1 MHGHRTV
8 DTSFKNRETLFTY
21 PKNHIYLK
29 YVVFIFNLA
38 YTIYMKISFKFIVSI
53 VCVVLALILV
63 ALSFTIISPTQR
75 GIMITLGKSGDTVLT
90 PGLNAHIPLVQ
101 RVAKYDLA
109 PKNIDLNFTPGQDAA
124 VTLDMQSVACSMSVY
139 WTYDESRLIDAVTRY
154 SSASIKSLIE
164 KNSLGAIKEVVGEYS
179 IYDIVEKQGE
189 VTSKVYTSLSNRLK
203 DCPVIITNVTI
214 GNWDWSAEFDAQIAA
229 TMAMTQQSKIAE
241 QELAVTKQQVQK
253 QVAEAEAAKQKAE
266 IEAQM
271 KVTVAEQAAL
281 AREAE
286 AKGLANAQKIA
297 AEGEAEA
304 KKIEAD
310 AEAYARQ
317 KEGEAEASY
326 YSSLEPYM
334 NTVEMM
340 RELDI
345 SKVRAELWNGVEV
358 STYIPLTASGAVVT
372 IPGE

>member
-1 MHGHRTV
+1 
-8 DTSFKNRETLFTY
+8 
-21 PKNHIYLK
+21 
-29 YVVFIFNLA
+29 
-38 YTIYMKISFKFIVSI
+38 MKINFKFVICIVGI
-53 VCVVLALILV
+53 ILV
-63 ALSFTIISPTQR
+63 LGLVASSFTIISPTQR
-75 GIMITLGKSGDTVLT
+75 GIMITLGKSGEDVLT
-90 PGLNAHIPLVQ
+90 PGLNIHLPVIQ
-101 RVAKYDLA
+101 KVAKYDLT
-109 PKNIDLNFTPGQDAA
+109 PKNVDLAFTPGQDAA
-124 VTLDMQSVACSMSVY
+124 VTSDMQSVACNMSVY
-139 WTYDESRLIDAVTRY
+139 WTYDESRLVDAVTKY
-154 SSASIKSLIE
+154 SASSIKSLIE
-164 KNSLGAIKEVVGEYS
+164 KNSLGAIKEVVGRYS

-189 VTSKVYTSLSNRLK
+189 VTKEVYESLIFRLR
-203 DCPVIITNVTI
+203 DCPVIISNITI
-214 GNWDWSAEFDAQIAA
+214 GNWDWGAEFDAQIAA

-253 QVAEAEAAKQKAE
+253 QVAEAEAVKQKAE

-271 KVTVAEQAAL
+271 KVTVAEQSAL
-281 AREAE
+281 AKEAE
-286 AKGLANAQKIA
+286 ARGLANAQKIA

-310 AEAYARQ
+310 AKAYARQ

-372 IPGE
+372 LPSE

>member
-1 MHGHRTV
+1 
-8 DTSFKNRETLFTY
+8 
-21 PKNHIYLK
+21 
-29 YVVFIFNLA
+29 
-38 YTIYMKISFKFIVSI
+38 MKINFKFIVSI
-53 VCVVLALILV
+53 VCVVLALVLV
-63 ALSFTIISPTQR
+63 VSSFTIISPTQR
-75 GIMITLGKSGDTVLT
+75 GIMITLGKSGDTVIT
-90 PGLNAHIPLVQ
+90 PGLNVHIPLVQ

-109 PKNIDLNFTPGQDAA
+109 PKNIDLNFTPGQDTA

-203 DCPVIITNVTI
+203 DCLVTITNVTI

>member
-1 MHGHRTV
+1 
-8 DTSFKNRETLFTY
+8 
-21 PKNHIYLK
+21 
-29 YVVFIFNLA
+29 
-38 YTIYMKISFKFIVSI
+38 MKINFKFIVSI
-53 VCVVLALILV
+53 VCVVLALVLV
-63 ALSFTIISPTQR
+63 VSSFTIISPTQR
-75 GIMITLGKSGDTVLT
+75 GIMITLGKSGDTVIT
-90 PGLNAHIPLVQ
+90 PGLNVHIPLIQ

-189 VTSKVYTSLSNRLK
+189 VTAKVYDSLTNRLK

-334 NTVEMM
+334 NTVETI

>member
-1 MHGHRTV
+1 
-8 DTSFKNRETLFTY
+8 
-21 PKNHIYLK
+21 
-29 YVVFIFNLA
+29 
-38 YTIYMKISFKFIVSI
+38 MKINFKFVACII
-53 VCVVLALILV
+53 CVVIALVLI
-63 ALSFTIISPTQR
+63 ANCFTIISPTQR
-75 GIMITLGKSGDTVLT
+75 DIMITLGKSGDTVLT
-90 PGLNAHIPLVQ
+90 PGLNIHLPLIQ
-101 RVAKYDLA
+101 RVAKYDLT

-124 VTLDMQSVACSMSVY
+124 VTLDMQSVACNMSVY
-139 WTYDESRLIDAVTRY
+139 WTYDESRLIDSVTRY
-154 SSASIKSLIE
+154 STSSIKSLIE

-189 VTSKVYTSLSNRLK
+189 VTTKVYNSLSSRLK
-203 DCPVIITNVTI
+203 DCPVSITNITI
-214 GNWDWSAEFDAQIAA
+214 GNWDWGAEFDAQIAA

-304 KKIEAD
+304 KRIEAD

-334 NTVEMM
+334 NTVETM

-372 IPGE
+372 IPSE

>member
-1 MHGHRTV
+1 MWLYF
-8 DTSFKNRETLFTY
+8 FKL
-21 PKNHIYLK
+21 IYN
-29 YVVFIFNLA
+29 IC
-38 YTIYMKISFKFIVSI
+38 MKLNFKLI
-53 VCVVLALILV
+53 VCVVCAVLALILV
-63 ALSFTIISPTQR
+63 ASSVTIISPTQR
-75 GIMITLGKSGDTVLT
+75 GIMITLGKSGDTVIT
-90 PGLNAHIPLVQ
+90 PGLNVHVPLAQ

-124 VTLDMQSVACSMSVY
+124 VTLDMQSVACSLSVY

-164 KNSLGAIKEVVGEYS
+164 RNSLGAIKEVVGEYS

-189 VTSKVYTSLSNRLK
+189 VTAKVYNSLSNRLK

>member
-1 MHGHRTV
+1 M
-8 DTSFKNRETLFTY
+8 
-21 PKNHIYLK
+21 
-29 YVVFIFNLA
+29 VFIFNLA
-38 YTIYMKISFKFIVSI
+38 YIIYMKISFKFIVSI

-63 ALSFTIISPTQR
+63 ASSFTIISPTQR

-203 DCPVIITNVTI
+203 DCPVTITNVTI

-372 IPGE
+372 IPSK